1 MAGAVN
7 VPDCGREDVFF
18 MDALRKVVKNMHP
31 LDRFLLQRI
40 LIEGNKPGDIVEEAA
55 DVIRMDGTVRTDAA
69 DMKALAGYVYT
80 RYNRARKS
88 LRKSLEEAGYG
99 G

>member
-1 MAGAVN
+1 M
-7 VPDCGREDVFF
+7 
-18 MDALRKVVKNMHP
+18 
-31 LDRFLLQRI
+31 
-40 LIEGNKPGDIVEEAA
+40 EEAA
-55 DVIRMDGTVRTDAA
+55 DIIRMDGTVRTDAA

-88 LRKSLEEAGYG
+88 LRKSLEKAGYG